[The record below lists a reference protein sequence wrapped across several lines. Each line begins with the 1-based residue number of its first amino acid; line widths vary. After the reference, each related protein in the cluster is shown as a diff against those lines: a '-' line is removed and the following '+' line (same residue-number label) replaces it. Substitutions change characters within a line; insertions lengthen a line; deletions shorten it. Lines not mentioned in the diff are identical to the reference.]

1 MTNAFVCLFEALRPG
16 QQLFIHFGILGLTS
30 TKQWDEVSC
39 SRTHT
44 APRVSIMTNVNKKV
58 QIGLLPAL
66 SDQ

>member
-1 MTNAFVCLFEALRPG
+1 MLLFVCLFEALLPG
-16 QQLFIHFGILGLTS
+16 QQLFSHFGFLVLTS

-39 SRTHT
+39 SRTQHR
-44 APRVSIMTNVNKKV
+44 APGESIMTNVNKKV